1 MIKFQ
6 NARRR
11 MMEFT
16 TIKKTDIRVSK
27 IGIGTNKVGGH
38 NIFKN
43 LDETDGKNFI
53 KEALY
58 QGVNFID
65 TADYYGLGRSE
76 ELIGEVIREI
86 DLKREELILATKGGM
101 EWDTEGKIK
110 FNNHPNYLRAAL
122 EVSLKRLGTDY
133 IDIYYLHFPDN
144 QTPFSES
151 IGELVRLKEEG
162 EIRAIAASNLKIEQL
177 REAVKV
183 TNLSAFQTV
192 YNLFEREVEE
202 EILPFCL
209 ENEISFLPY
218 YPLSS
223 GLLGGNYKIG
233 DPAPKR
239 FSEDEFRLKIEIA
252 DQLKSIAETKGITL
266 PNLAL
271 AWLLA
276 QKGVDAVIP
285 GGRRPDH
292 ARGIVKAAE
301 VTLTSKDLEAVEKI
315 LKHTI
320 QS

>member
-1 MIKFQ
+1 
-6 NARRR
+6 
-11 MMEFT
+11 MEFT
-16 TIKKTDIRVSK
+16 NLKKTDIRVSK

-43 LDETDGKNFI
+43 LNEDDGKSFI

-58 QGVNFID
+58 HGVNFID

-76 ELIGEVIREI
+76 ELIGEVIQEI
-86 DLKREELILATKGGM
+86 DLRREELIIATKGGM
-101 EWDTEGKIK
+101 EWDAEGKIK
-110 FNNHPNYLRAAL
+110 FNNHPNYLRSAL
-122 EVSLKRLGTDY
+122 EASLKRLGTEY
-133 IDIYYLHFPDN
+133 IDLYYLHFPDN

-162 EIRAIAASNLKIEQL
+162 KIRAIAASNLSFDQL
-177 REAVKV
+177 REVVKI
-183 TNLSAFQTV
+183 TELSAFQTV

-223 GLLGGNYKIG
+223 GLLGGNYKVG

-239 FSEDEFRLKIEIA
+239 FSEEEFRTKIEIA
-252 DQLKSIAETKGITL
+252 DQLKSVAESKGTTL

-292 ARGIVKAAE
+292 AKGIVKAAE
-301 VTLTSKDLEAVEKI
+301 ITLTSEDLKAVEKI
-315 LKHTI
+315 LMHTI

>member
-1 MIKFQ
+1 
-6 NARRR
+6 
-11 MMEFT
+11 MEFT
-16 TIKKTDIRVSK
+16 TLKNSDIRVSK

-43 LDETDGKNFI
+43 LNENDGKSFI
-53 KEALY
+53 KEAVN

-76 ELIGEVIREI
+76 ELIGEVILETG
-86 DLKREELILATKGGM
+86 LKREELVIATKGGM
-101 EWDTEGKIK
+101 EWDAEGKIK
-110 FNNHPNYLRAAL
+110 FNNSPNYLRSAL
-122 EVSLKRLGTDY
+122 EASLKRLGTDY

-151 IGELVRLKEEG
+151 IGELVRLKKEG
-162 EIRAIAASNLKIEQL
+162 KIRAIAASNLKIEQF
-177 REAVKV
+177 REVVKI
-183 TNLSAFQTV
+183 TDLSAFQTV

-202 EILPFCL
+202 EILPFCIK
-209 ENEISFLPY
+209 NEISFLPY

-239 FSEDEFRLKIEIA
+239 FSEEEFRTKIEIA
-252 DQLKSIAETKGITL
+252 DQLKSVAETKGTTL

-276 QKGVDAVIP
+276 QNGVDAVIP

-301 VTLTSKDLEAVEKI
+301 ITLTSEDLESVEKI
-315 LKHTI
+315 LKHMI